1 MLVWW
6 NFWTCNLCTLW
17 FFITSRWLIGEPRR
31 TLIFWLLLM
40 TFDSKK
46 FNSWVIRKIIFILS
60 FIRAATHLL
69 SSRPEAKHTSLF
81 TSIWSLL
88 YPHDHLH
95 QSYVCTLV
103 FLQLKFSY
111 CYCTSYV
118 ETWVDSSKWFRIGV
132 ISCFFMLWNNYSV
145 NKFSVNFVWR
155 FYPEWF
161 SLRFKL
167 KQMPSLNLSD

>member
-1 MLVWW
+1 MLVGW

-31 TLIFWLLLM
+31 TLIFWSLLM

-88 YPHDHLH
+88 YPHVHLH

-103 FLQLKFSY
+103 FLLLKFSF

-118 ETWVDSSKWFRIGV
+118 ETWVDSSKWFHIGV
-132 ISCFFMLWNNYSV
+132 ISCFFMFELIILSTKLLLTLFAVFIPNGFNMCIGLDRIGL
-145 NKFSVNFVWR
+145 NF
-155 FYPEWF
+155 F
-161 SLRFKL
+161 LL
-167 KQMPSLNLSD
+167 